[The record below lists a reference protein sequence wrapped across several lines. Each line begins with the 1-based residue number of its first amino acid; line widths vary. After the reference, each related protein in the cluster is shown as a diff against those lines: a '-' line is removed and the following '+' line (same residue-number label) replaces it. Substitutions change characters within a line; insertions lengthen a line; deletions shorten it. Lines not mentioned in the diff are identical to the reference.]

1 MCYASKARV
10 ARRVLEYLAERQ
22 DAQDTLEG
30 IVEWWLVKQ
39 QLVEQTATV
48 REALDE
54 LVAAGL
60 LVSRPDPNARMF
72 YSLNRLRAEDI
83 STYLKTHSG

>member
-1 MCYASKARV
+1 MCNAPKARI

-39 QLVEQTATV
+39 QIAEQTTTV
-48 REALDE
+48 RGVLDE
-54 LVAAGL
+54 LVAEGL
-60 LVSRPDPNARMF
+60 LVVRADSSTRTF
-72 YSLNRLRAEDI
+72 YSLNRQRADDI
-83 STYLKTHSG
+83 STYLKTYPG

>member
-1 MCYASKARV
+1 MCNASNARI

-39 QLVEQTATV
+39 QIVEQTATV
-48 REALDE
+48 RGVLDE
-54 LVAAGL
+54 LVTEGL
-60 LVSRPDPNARMF
+60 LVARADSVARKF
-72 YSLNRLRAEDI
+72 YSLNRQRADDI
-83 STYLKTHSG
+83 STYLKTYPG

>member
-1 MCYASKARV
+1 MCNASKARIT
-10 ARRVLEYLAERQ
+10 RRVLEYLAERQ

-39 QLVEQTATV
+39 QLVEQTAAV

-54 LVAAGL
+54 LVSDGL
-60 LVSRPDPNARMF
+60 LVARADANTRTF
-72 YSLNRLRAEDI
+72 YSLNRERADRI
-83 STYLKTHSG
+83 AAYLATRLG